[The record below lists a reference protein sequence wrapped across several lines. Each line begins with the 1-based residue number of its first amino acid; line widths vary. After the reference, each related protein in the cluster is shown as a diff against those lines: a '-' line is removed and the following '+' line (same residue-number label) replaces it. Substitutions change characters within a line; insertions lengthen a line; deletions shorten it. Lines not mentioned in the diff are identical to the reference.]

1 MMNRRDRHGRTLHA
15 LTALVVALAIVL
27 VRSSGTTA
35 AQEPAQAHLNPIIE
49 KLSQGKTVFGVTTRD
64 FSVENAHAM
73 ARADLDYVRVEMEHT
88 PLDFS
93 AIRDFL
99 LGMLDRAT
107 ILKQGNPKQKV
118 APIVRLPP
126 YGREQTHWV
135 VKQALDQGMMGMIFN
150 GVDNKEQALSAV
162 RSMRYPQRRGSR
174 YMEPT
179 GLRGFSPANAVW
191 FWGIP
196 TDEYVRHADL
206 WPLNPDGDLIAV
218 MLIESVEGLKNVN
231 EIAATPGVGA
241 IYAGTGDLSMSMG
254 VPGNSPEVEEAVQTI
269 LRACLSHNVA
279 CKINTNARDVQRRIT
294 EGWRILNV
302 GDADGGLTA
311 PIDATLRA
319 GRAAAK

>member
-1 MMNRRDRHGRTLHA
+1 MTSRRDQHGRQLYSFTVFAVTLA
-15 LTALVVALAIVL
+15 VALS
-27 VRSSGTTA
+27 RSNSAPTAQETTA
-35 AQEPAQAHLNPIIE
+35 THLNPVVE

-64 FSVENAHAM
+64 FSVENAHAL

-88 PLDFS
+88 PLDFG
-93 AIRDFL
+93 ALRDFL
-99 LGMLDRAT
+99 LGMLDRSA
-107 ILKQGNPKQKV
+107 ILKQGSAKQKV

-126 YGREQTHWV
+126 YGREQAHWV

-150 GVDNKEQALSAV
+150 GIDDKEQAISAV
-162 RSMRYPQRRGSR
+162 RSMRYPQRRGSH
-174 YMEPT
+174 YMEPA
-179 GLRGFSPANAVW
+179 GLRGFSPTNAVW

-196 TDEYVRHADL
+196 TDEYVQHADL
-206 WPLNPDGDLIAV
+206 WPLNPDGDLLAV

-241 IYAGTGDLSMSMG
+241 LYAGTGDLSMSMG

-279 CKINTNARDVQRRIT
+279 CKINTNARDVQKRLN
-294 EGWRILNV
+294 EGWKILNV
-302 GDADGGLTA
+302 GDADGGITA

-319 GRAAAK
+319 GRAAVR